1 MSGDTEVRRALQ
13 RIQAPDELDA
23 QRRAWPLVRA
33 ALDAREPIAWPQR
46 NLRPLL
52 AAAVAV
58 LILAA
63 AVSPPG
69 RALVGS
75 VRDAVGTSEQVK
87 AQPALT
93 SLPAPGL
100 LLVNARTGP
109 WLVRPD
115 GSTRQF
121 APWREG
127 SWSPQAKYVVV
138 TRNHRVAAI
147 DPNAQ
152 GQIRW
157 AFSRSSAVH
166 AARWSPDGFRVAYLN
181 GRELRVVAGDGTGD
195 GELRHRVGTT
205 PPAWRPGAD
214 HELAFSTLDRR
225 VEVVQTDSAKTLWR
239 TVPSELPTQLV
250 WSEDGERLLVL
261 GERSLRAYDAD
272 GRKLW
277 GIGLPIGPSG
287 VAFVR
292 KSHRFVMIRFSP
304 ATGQSELVLLQAEED
319 RGEERFLYSAPGDF
333 GTLAMSPN
341 GNWLLVGWVN
351 ADQWLFLRL
360 NAAKAKAVSNITEQF
375 STVPPKGRYRER
387 SPRASAGAVPLRPSC
402 VAALR

>member
-1 MSGDTEVRRALQ
+1 MV
-13 RIQAPDELDA
+13 
-23 QRRAWPLVRA
+23 
-33 ALDAREPIAWPQR
+33 
-46 NLRPLL
+46 
-52 AAAVAV
+52 
-58 LILAA
+58 
-63 AVSPPG
+63 
-69 RALVGS
+69 
-75 VRDAVGTSEQVK
+75 
-87 AQPALT
+87 
-93 SLPAPGL
+93 
-100 LLVNARTGP
+100 
-109 WLVRPD
+109 
-115 GSTRQF
+115 
-121 APWREG
+121 
-127 SWSPQAKYVVV
+127 
-138 TRNHRVAAI
+138 
-147 DPNAQ
+147 
-152 GQIRW
+152 
-157 AFSRSSAVH
+157 
-166 AARWSPDGFRVAYLN
+166 PDGFRVAYLN
-181 GRELRVVAGDGTGD
+181 GRELRVVAGDGTAD

-214 HELAFSTLDRR
+214 HELAFASLDGR
-225 VEVVQTDSAKTLWR
+225 VEVVQTDSAKTIWQ
-239 TVPSELPTQLV
+239 TVPSEAPTQFV

-360 NAAKAKAVSNITEQF
+360 NAAKAKAVSNITAQF
-375 STVPPKGRYRER
+375 SARPPKGPLSRTFPKSVSWCCPP
-387 SPRASAGAVPLRPSC
+387 SP
-402 VAALR
+402 